1 MIDSSRLHF
10 SGFKM
15 SIRDER
21 KQQSRQALL
30 DAALRLSTSGRSFSS
45 ISLREVAREVGLV
58 PTAFYRHFQ
67 DMDELGQELVDQ
79 VALYLKTVLHQLGQG
94 LAHPDAKAETSM
106 ELFFEAIDLNTQP
119 WIFMIAERWGGS
131 EVVRRAI
138 AREIEFLNSDLAND
152 LQKFEIVQNFHQ
164 ADDLKMLSN
173 ILINLCFTWA
183 MSWISLG
190 RQYSGMELELQK
202 LVLKKQSITQ
212 IRLIFKGILNWNN
225 TEA

>member
-1 MIDSSRLHF
+1 
-10 SGFKM
+10 M

-30 DAALRLSTSGRSFSS
+30 DAALSLSTSGRSFSS

-94 LAHPDAKAETSM
+94 LTQPEAKAETSM
-106 ELFFEAIDLNTQP
+106 ALFFDAIDHNAMP

-131 EVVRRAI
+131 EMVRRAI
-138 AREIEFLNSDLAND
+138 AREIEFLNIDLAQD
-152 LQKFEIVQNFHQ
+152 LEKFEIMQNFHH
-164 ADDLKMLSN
+164 ADDLKVLSN

-183 MSWISLG
+183 MSWITLS

-212 IRLIFKGILNWNN
+212 VRLIFKGILNWQP
-225 TEA
+225 TAQAE

>member
-1 MIDSSRLHF
+1 
-10 SGFKM
+10 M

-164 ADDLKMLSN
+164 ANDLKMLSN

>member
-1 MIDSSRLHF
+1 
-10 SGFKM
+10 M

-30 DAALRLSTSGRSFSS
+30 DAALKLSTSGRSFSS

-79 VALYLKTVLHQLGQG
+79 VALYLKNVLHQLGQG
-94 LAHPDAKAETSM
+94 LAQMDAKTESSM
-106 ELFFEAIDLNTQP
+106 QLFFEAIDQNPTP

-131 EVVRRAI
+131 DIVRRAI
-138 AREIEFLNSDLAND
+138 AREIEFLVVDLADD
-152 LQKFEIVQNFHQ
+152 LEKFEIVQNFNN
-164 ADDLKMLSN
+164 ANDLKVLSN

-190 RQYSGMELELQK
+190 RQYSDMELELQK
-202 LVLKKQSITQ
+202 LVLKKQSVTQ
-212 IRLIFKGILNWNN
+212 VHLIFKGISNWSGQSP
-225 TEA
+225 A

>member
-1 MIDSSRLHF
+1 
-10 SGFKM
+10 M

-30 DAALRLSTSGRSFSS
+30 DAALALSTSGRSFSS

-94 LAHPDAKAETSM
+94 LAQPEAKAETSM
-106 ELFFEAIDLNTQP
+106 ALFFEAIDLNATP
-119 WIFMIAERWGGS
+119 WIFMISERWGGS

-138 AREIEFLNSDLAND
+138 AREIEFLNIDLAND
-152 LQKFEIVQNFHQ
+152 LKKFDIVQNFHQ
-164 ADDLKMLSN
+164 IDDLKVLSN

-190 RQYSGMELELQK
+190 RQFTGMELELQK
-202 LVLKKQSITQ
+202 MVLKKQSITQ
-212 IRLIFKGILNWNN
+212 VHLIFKGILNWK
-225 TEA
+225 TSEISAKA

>member
-1 MIDSSRLHF
+1 
-10 SGFKM
+10 M

-30 DAALRLSTSGRSFSS
+30 DAALSLSTSGRSFSS

-79 VALYLKTVLHQLGQG
+79 VALYLKHVLHQLGQG
-94 LAHPDAKAETSM
+94 LAQPEAKAETSM
-106 ELFFEAIDLNTQP
+106 ALFFDAIDQNAMP

-131 EVVRRAI
+131 DMVRRAI
-138 AREIEFLNSDLAND
+138 AREIEFLNIDLAQD
-152 LQKFEIVQNFHQ
+152 LEKFDIVQNFHH
-164 ADDLKMLSN
+164 ADDLKVLSN

-183 MSWISLG
+183 MSWITLG

-212 IRLIFKGILNWNN
+212 VRLIFKGILNWQA
-225 TEA
+225 TTQAESPSD

>member
-1 MIDSSRLHF
+1 
-10 SGFKM
+10 M

-212 IRLIFKGILNWNN
+212 IRLIFKGILNWNT